1 MLAIPQTVT
10 HVASRLHLP
19 VEGLIERSLQA
30 YLRQEVR
37 ATQLDIAGFED
48 RYNVM
53 GSIAL
58 QAHIKQGKIY
68 SHPAWE
74 NSIEWEHL
82 ETHLAHLIYLRQHVS
97 PFFKI

>member
-10 HVASRLHLP
+10 HVASRLHVP

-30 YLRQEVR
+30 YLRQELR
-37 ATQLDIAGFED
+37 ATQLDIADFQD

-53 GSIAL
+53 DSTAL
-58 QAHIKQGKIY
+58 QAHIEQGKIY

-74 NSIEWEHL
+74 DSIEWEHL
-82 ETHLAHLIYLRQHVS
+82 ETYLAHLKRLLEEMPNVS
-97 PFFKI
+97 

>member
-30 YLRQEVR
+30 YLRQELR
-37 ATQLDIAGFED
+37 ATQLDIADFQD
-48 RYNVM
+48 LYDLVH
-53 GSIAL
+53 STAL
-58 QAHIKQGKIY
+58 QAHIEQGKIY

-74 NSIEWEHL
+74 DSIEWEHL
-82 ETHLAHLIYLRQHVS
+82 ETYLAHLKRLLEEMPNVS
-97 PFFKI
+97 